1 MGNREAA
8 REIFELASQLE
19 LDGANPYRVRAY
31 RRAALGL
38 LYMPSRI
45 GRTTAGSDAPWTDQ
59 SLRRKLSDL
68 VNTADADHQEALVT
82 QYPRAF
88 QDLLGVPGIGPR
100 TAARLINELGIRSLA
115 GLARAAR
122 AHKLRR
128 VYWIGPERE
137 HQLGEAAEALIKQ
150 AAA

>member
-1 MGNREAA
+1 MRNREAA

-38 LYMPSRI
+38 LYMPSRN
-45 GRTTAGSDAPWTDQ
+45 GHASAESDAPWTDQ

-68 VNTADADHQEALVT
+68 VNTADADHQETLVT

-88 QDLLGVPGIGPR
+88 QELLGVPGVGPR
-100 TAARLINELGIRSLA
+100 TAARLIYELGIRSLA

-122 AHKLRR
+122 AHRLRS

-137 HQLGEAAEALIKQ
+137 RQLGQAAESLIKP
-150 AAA
+150 AA